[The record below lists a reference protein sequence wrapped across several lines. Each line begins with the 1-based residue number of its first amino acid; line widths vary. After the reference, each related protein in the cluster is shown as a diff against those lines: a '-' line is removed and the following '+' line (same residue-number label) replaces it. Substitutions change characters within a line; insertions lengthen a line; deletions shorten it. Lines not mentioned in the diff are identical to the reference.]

1 MNNPCVAHR
10 GWSGRAPE
18 NTMAAFRMA
27 LDSPDVEWIELDVQL
42 SKDAV
47 PVVIHD
53 YNLRRT
59 TNGRGEVRDWTAA
72 ELASL
77 DAGSWFA
84 PQFKGES
91 IPTLDDV
98 LRESAG
104 RVKLNIELKTD
115 GIRYP
120 HIEEKVLERIYEYGR
135 MDDVVLTS
143 FHLGTLERV
152 RKLSDQIR
160 IGLILDGWRNT
171 LLHELRELKSDF
183 LSIGYSKLNP
193 ARMAL
198 LNEAGIQ
205 TMAWTVNDKRNMLK
219 VASLDPELLICTN
232 YPDRWRELV
241 TGSSAKLAGKRLLE
255 GTKKWFRFRPNK

>member
-27 LDSPDVEWIELDVQL
+27 LEAPEVAWIELDVQL

-77 DAGSWFA
+77 DAGSWFS
-84 PQFKGES
+84 PKFKGES
-91 IPTLDDV
+91 IPTLDEV

-104 RVKLNIELKTD
+104 RAKLNIELKTD

-120 HIEEKVLERIYEYGR
+120 GIEGKVLERVYEYGR
-135 MDDVVLTS
+135 QEDVVFTS
-143 FHLGTLERV
+143 FHPGTLQRL
-152 RKLSDQIR
+152 RKLSDHVR
-160 IGLILDGWRNT
+160 LGLILDGWRNT
-171 LLHELRELKSDF
+171 LLQELRELKSDF
-183 LSIGYSKLNP
+183 LSIGYAKLNP

-205 TMAWTVNDKRNMLK
+205 TMAWTVNDKRNMRK
-219 VASLDPELLICTN
+219 VAALDPDLLICTN
-232 YPDRWRELV
+232 YPDRWRDMVSES
-241 TGSSAKLAGKRLLE
+241 GAKSMSRRMLE
-255 GTKKWFRFRPNK
+255 GSKKWFRFKPNK